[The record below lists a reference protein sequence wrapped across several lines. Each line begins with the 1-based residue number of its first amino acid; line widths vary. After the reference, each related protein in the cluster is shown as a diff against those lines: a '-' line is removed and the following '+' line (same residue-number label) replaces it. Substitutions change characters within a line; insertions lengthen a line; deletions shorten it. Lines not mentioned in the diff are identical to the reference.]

1 MSQFTRIHVAAE
13 ILDALKRGDR
23 AAAAHVYQALAEV
36 VFSLALRLL
45 SDRQLANEVMQDTF
59 VDVIERAHGLKSND
73 AFVGWVR
80 SIAVNHCLMRLRSPW
95 RRRRSRWIE
104 DESEDVGSATAR
116 LDGFGDLERALR
128 RLPAAARF
136 VVWMHDVEGYTHA
149 EIARLTGKTESH
161 SKSQLARA
169 HARLLAWRTENDD
182 GRNDARAPCG
192 GVAGIADGGA
202 AG

>member
-13 ILDALKRGDR
+13 TLDALRLGDR
-23 AAAAHVYQALAEV
+23 AAAACVYRALADV
-36 VFSLALRLL
+36 VFTLALRVMA
-45 SDRQLANEVMQDTF
+45 DRQLANEVLQDTF
-59 VDVIERAHGLKSND
+59 VDVIERAHTLKSND

-95 RRRRSRWIE
+95 CRRRLGFHA
-104 DESEDVGSATAR
+104 DEAEDVGSAAER
-116 LDGFGDLERALR
+116 LEGLDDLERALR

-149 EIARLTGKTESH
+149 EIARLTGKSESH

-169 HARLLAWRTENDD
+169 HTRLLAWQTENED
-182 GRNDARAPCG
+182 GRSDTRAPCD
-192 GVAGIADGGA
+192 GVAGIADSGA

>member
-1 MSQFTRIHVAAE
+1 MSQFTRIQFADEV
-13 ILDALKRGDR
+13 LDALKRGDR
-23 AAAAHVYQALAEV
+23 AAAAHVYRALSDV
-36 VFSLALRLL
+36 VFTLALRVL
-45 SDRQLANEVMQDTF
+45 SDRQLANEVTQDTF

-95 RRRRSRWIE
+95 RRRRLRWI
-104 DESEDVGSATAR
+104 DHESEDVGSGTAR
-116 LDGFGDLERALR
+116 LDGFGDLERALK
-128 RLPAAARF
+128 RLSDAARF

-169 HARLLAWRTENDD
+169 HARLLAWQTENDD
-182 GRNDARAPCG
+182 GRSDAGAPCG
-192 GVAGIADGGA
+192 RAQGIADGGA

>member
-1 MSQFTRIHVAAE
+1 MSQFTRIHIAAE
-13 ILDALKRGDR
+13 TLDALKRGDR
-23 AAAAHVYQALAEV
+23 DAAAHVYQALSAV
-36 VFSLALRLL
+36 VFTLALRLVA
-45 SDRQLANEVMQDTF
+45 DRHLANEIMQDTF
-59 VDVIERAHGLKSND
+59 VDVIERAHTLQAND

-80 SIAVNHCLMRLRSPW
+80 SIAINHALMRLRSPW
-95 RRRRSRWIE
+95 RRRRLRWI
-104 DESEDVGSATAR
+104 DDDREDVGSATAR
-116 LDGFGDLERALR
+116 LDGFGDLERALG

-169 HARLLAWRTENDD
+169 HARLLAWRTENDH
-182 GRNDARAPCG
+182 GRSDARAPCS

>member
-1 MSQFTRIHVAAE
+1 MSQFTRIHIAADV
-13 ILDALKRGDR
+13 LDALKRSDR
-23 AAAAHVYQALAEV
+23 SAAAQVYRALGDV
-36 VFSLALRLL
+36 VFTLALRVL
-45 SDRQLANEVMQDTF
+45 SDRHLASEVVQDTF
-59 VDVIERAHGLKSND
+59 VDVIERAHSVRSND

-95 RRRRSRWIE
+95 RRRRLGWND
-104 DESEDVGSATAR
+104 DESEDVGSAAAR

-128 RLPAAARF
+128 QLSADTRF

-161 SKSQLARA
+161 SKSQLKRA
-169 HARLLAWRTENDD
+169 HTRLLAWHKESDD
-182 GRNDARAPCG
+182 GRSNAATSCDGAAR
-192 GVAGIADGGA
+192 IADGGA